1 MAQFSFSFCPE
12 SCRAAEH
19 RHYLP
24 PAASQQE
31 THRKTSRKSTL
42 ESRIKVCLYVMKRNA
57 ISMGML
63 YILETK
69 HLPILE
75 KKML

>member
-31 THRKTSRKSTL
+31 THRKTSRKA
-42 ESRIKVCLYVMKRNA
+42 RCGCRCGIMYVQNGKQ
-57 ISMGML
+57 
-63 YILETK
+63 
-69 HLPILE
+69 
-75 KKML
+75 KMLPPR

>member
-19 RHYLP
+19 RLYLP

-31 THRKTSRKSTL
+31 THRKTSRKAPVRMPL
-42 ESRIKVCLYVMKRNA
+42 RDNVCSERKAKNA
-57 ISMGML
+57 AAQIMGSSIVFCL
-63 YILETK
+63 G
-69 HLPILE
+69 
-75 KKML
+75 